1 MNEHGPETLI
11 DAVRYFGDRAMCES
25 YMVGIKWPDGRIVCP
40 RCESDNVGTIATRSM
55 FKCRACKKQFSSK
68 VGTIFEDSPL
78 PLSSWFV
85 AVWLNAKNGVSSC
98 ELGRAIG
105 VTQKSAWF
113 MLHRIRLAMRTG
125 TFRKLHG
132 TVESDETF
140 VGGRAANMADQQ
152 QPTGGAPF
160 DALARRL
167 VKVPAE
173 IVVASEKRYEQKKK
187 QRKRKRK
194 S

>member
-11 DAVRYFGDRAMCES
+11 DAVRYFADRAMCES
-25 YMVGIKWPDGRIVCP
+25 YMIGIKWPDGRIVCP
-40 RCESDNVGTIATRSM
+40 RCDSDNVGTITTRSM

-85 AVWLNAKNGVSSC
+85 AVWLIANTKNGTSSC
-98 ELGRAIG
+98 ELARALG
-105 VTQKSAWF
+105 VTQKTAWF

-140 VGGRAANMADQQ
+140 VGGRCQH
-152 QPTGGAPF
+152 APET
-160 DALARRL
+160 AR
-167 VKVPAE
+167 
-173 IVVASEKRYEQKKK
+173 
-187 QRKRKRK
+187 
-194 S
+194 